1 MGPGPSWQ
9 LLKDGRQ
16 REGWFIAAQAGLMPP
31 IAKRNDAMWVLHR
44 TWTPAATEVVRSA
57 RKKLKREVDAEK
69 AMWVRGTIGTT
80 QFPGDGR
87 PVTPKTLWNAIFLL
101 N

>member
-1 MGPGPSWQ
+1 MDPGGHRSS
-9 LLKDGRQ
+9 
-16 REGWFIAAQAGLMPP
+16 E
-31 IAKRNDAMWVLHR
+31 KRA
-44 TWTPAATEVVRSA
+44 
-57 RKKLKREVDAEK
+57 KKLKREVDAEK